1 MAAGVFRREILHGLM
16 DRQGF
21 VFIEAESYAAVTQ
34 DLGGFILDG
43 LDVDLISVYDNHE
56 ATDASH
62 GLMPQLNK
70 S

>member
-1 MAAGVFRREILHGLM
+1 M

-21 VFIEAESYAAVTQ
+21 DFSEAESYAAVTQ

-43 LDVDLISVYDNHE
+43 LDVDLIPIYDKQE
-56 ATDASH
+56 ATDAIH